1 MQYVISNAQFI
12 IICPLRPLF
21 FVFFCFI
28 KHETRQKQ
36 TNADHSLL
44 GEGGSIVRKNKI
56 KRRNGFYRKKYTG

>member
-1 MQYVISNAQFI
+1 MSSS
-12 IICPLRPLF
+12 P
-21 FVFFCFI
+21 FVFCFFCFI

-44 GEGGSIVRKNKI
+44 GEGGSSVRKNKI